1 MNTAYDFIF
10 DRTVDNGNRTFVLRR
25 GDTINFPIP
34 GVVIGCHHLS
44 SPARIISFES
54 FEAAESDLAKA
65 IHTMIR
71 VLDEARSIDFYNKA
85 FGLDI
90 AQRLDFETF
99 TLVYLSNADAP
110 FEVELTV
117 NKGRQEPYILGDGY
131 GHLAVSVADLD
142 SEHDRLGALGLS
154 PKKIVE
160 FNRDGSLIARFFF
173 IEDPDG
179 YKIEVLQRGGRFQ

>member
-1 MNTAYDFIF
+1 MQNWRETS
-10 DRTVDNGNRTFVLRR
+10 R
-25 GDTINFPIP
+25 FPAVC
-34 GVVIGCHHLS
+34 VVIGCHHLFL
-44 SPARIISFES
+44 PARIIDFQSTK
-54 FEAAESDLAKA
+54 AAETDLAKA

-71 VLDEARSIDFYNKA
+71 VLDEARSIDFYSKA
-85 FGLDI
+85 FGLDV

-99 TLVYLSNADAP
+99 TLVYLSNADSP

-117 NKGRQEPYILGDGY
+117 NKGRMEPYALGDGY
-131 GHLAVSVADLD
+131 GHLAVSVVDLD
-142 SEHDRLGALGLS
+142 SEHDRLGALGLN

-160 FNRDGSLIARFFF
+160 FNRDGALIARFFF